1 MRYPWQLLLFCALGL
16 PSRLGVKA
24 KLSNPSLTSHS
35 PPSRHSR
42 ASRDHDTRKTRGG
55 RLGQIYF
62 PKVRH
67 STPRAEPRERL
78 AMDFYPSLFSS
89 RSRRQVINRHPPVE
103 AFSLS
108 SSNPSTSGSDGDVE
122 EDEGTEGRGFGVG
135 FLGGIRQVFS
145 FQGKKRG
152 QREEKLNEDCEKIG
166 INVRS
171 HEPRTPTKNKIQK
184 SSGNSRK
191 DQVEEDTGGTT
202 REGEGDSVE
211 PEESLGK
218 GKLEVG
224 CYHGDDGCRMMVFNL
239 DNEAPL
245 VQGMWDIEAHPLDF
259 RLEYARQQVAVA
271 MSINPRPQRILVLGL
286 GVGAIPRTLR
296 ALYPQMIADVVEIE
310 MDVIKSCIS
319 FFNLR
324 DDPDMFNVFHQ
335 DAREFVKRTS
345 AKGKYDI
352 VYMDAYNAH
361 GIPKVLRTR
370 QFYEDMLAI
379 FGRKKDSTKRKSNRT
394 TYTIS
399 TSHSKVTDMKYFMGV
414 QASLIDSKL
423 VLPYSVVPEIL
434 KAESLSDVRKRG
446 ELAV

>member
-1 MRYPWQLLLFCALGL
+1 MYQYIHVHMYIRTNIKQTPKHTHQHN
-16 PSRLGVKA
+16 SQQ
-24 KLSNPSLTSHS
+24 SLTLTKH
-35 PPSRHSR
+35 
-42 ASRDHDTRKTRGG
+42 KTHT
-55 RLGQIYF
+55 Q
-62 PKVRH
+62 
-67 STPRAEPRERL
+67 ST
-78 AMDFYPSLFSS
+78 
-89 RSRRQVINRHPPVE
+89 H
-103 AFSLS
+103 
-108 SSNPSTSGSDGDVE
+108 
-122 EDEGTEGRGFGVG
+122 
-135 FLGGIRQVFS
+135 IRTHIQ
-145 FQGKKRG
+145 
-152 QREEKLNEDCEKIG
+152 
-166 INVRS
+166 S

-202 REGEGDSVE
+202 RECEGDSVE

-370 QFYEDMLAI
+370 QFYEDMLSCLNPSGVLSINLIDDTQGAETVLDYAIEYLDSPLIIRSPDTTANQAI
-379 FGRKKDSTKRKSNRT
+379 FGRKKDSTKRKSN
-394 TYTIS
+394 S